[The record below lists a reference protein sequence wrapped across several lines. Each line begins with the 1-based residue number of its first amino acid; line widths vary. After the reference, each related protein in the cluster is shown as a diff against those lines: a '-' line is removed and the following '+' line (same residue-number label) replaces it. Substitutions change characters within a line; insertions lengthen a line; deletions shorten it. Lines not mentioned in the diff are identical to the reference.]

1 MSKSFLSYAGAAV
14 AAYFGYWNYAAAFL
28 FNGVS
33 AEKQRR
39 AKNRARDAYNASL
52 QDRMVM
58 LDLLPEAPR
67 TIALGRVRAVEGVR
81 RRWVSG
87 DYNEKLTLI
96 VSFAGHEIDG
106 FETFWFNDI
115 PLTLDGSG
123 YVVKPAQITGCSVV
137 RSGTTATLTKTSHGR
152 QNGEKVLIAGFSL
165 AEFNGTFVVAGATAN
180 TFTYTIQNTGGGNP
194 PGAAG
199 TIDVLSPYGIDS
211 IESHTL
217 SGTLDGSGNASVTLT
232 NSTINLPTA
241 VHVSG
246 VGDASSQGTLT
257 VTLVS
262 GLDYTLSG
270 GPAGADYFVT
280 WQHTLTTSMVR
291 IRTYLGT
298 DAQSVG
304 TDLAAEYPG
313 KLATTDDF
321 AGIALAV
328 IDLNYDDSVF
338 PQGIPNI
345 TATFRGAKCLDPRTN
360 LTEWT
365 ENPAVHAYHY
375 ARLATGWNVPSAE
388 IRSQDFEDAA
398 DFCDTSTLFTLGVDD
413 VTLERYRCGIVLSTD
428 ADPRQNMNAIMES
441 MAGRWGWAGGTLR
454 MRCGRMATAVWAMD
468 ESWIAHQVGNGGQA
482 SDSPVVRITNGVPRE
497 EKVNHVAGTCVDPDQ
512 RYQALPYPAVR
523 DEVLIAADGAEY
535 RLDADMPGVNHI
547 AHAQHLASIIVR
559 EGQAPLR
566 MEVTSN
572 LLAYPLELFD
582 VGTVTV
588 DRYGMTNKTFEVIG
602 WRWRP
607 TEGVSLRLSE
617 IADAIFEVVNTLNG
631 RDPAPNGSL
640 PSPWYVEQVVGVA
653 VAADATIQTDG
664 TVFTLSTV
672 TWTAITNQA
681 VLVGGKVEV
690 QYTRVDAIP
699 AASVDWTS
707 WIEQGGSAS
716 AAIPG
721 LTADVYYLFRVRAI
735 NSLGVRGPWSDQV
748 MHLVLS
754 DVVAPEDVTNLDWE
768 IKPGLVRITCDPCIA
783 SDYAETELRYM
794 NTVPDYDSGDW
805 AAATFLVSG
814 KTNEYH
820 HPRPPNGTYYVL
832 AKHKDTTGNYSD
844 GTAYIT
850 VVVDDSIDA
859 FGSGRIVLRTDRFP
873 FFQFPDGTS
882 HTTSSPVLIFEA
894 IVSGLTGAVS
904 WTATAYNSSD
914 VSLGAVAL
922 TGSGNTRTMTGAQFT
937 APGVAGSVY
946 YVIVEASIGTVSDSL
961 TVFRAD
967 PTITVARIYLSNP
980 RATVPTDAQGL
991 FGDYTDA
998 TTEVAVYEGLT
1009 LTTDDWSIAITP
1021 DAGVTANINGGA
1033 GPVTGTLTVD
1043 VSVTDM
1049 TIPDGAVLVTAT
1061 KGLDVLTASFLV
1073 TKSEASS
1080 TGFNVYFTPRSEII
1094 LPVNAD
1100 GSVATYIDAWSE
1112 LRIIQGGT
1120 LDVTSQWTLSKADTN
1135 VTSTLTAN
1143 RVDVTALLALGG
1155 VSSTDNVAQTPYPSG
1170 WSYPYQVIY
1179 GGGTWLQIG
1188 YGSTTKV
1195 RTSTDD
1201 MQTWVERDTG
1211 LSAGRFEVG
1220 GWVNGVFVLLNGP
1233 FAASSSRVITSSDG
1247 GVTWIEGT
1255 MPAAV
1260 NFAPVS
1266 RAGNYLVASSG
1277 SALAAY
1283 RTTDGVTWGTFDPPG
1298 AGNCQF
1304 AAVGAAWA
1312 AQDSLGAL
1320 HTSADSGAT
1329 WAAVTLTTFGLS
1341 NEALCFG
1348 VHAYRGLLVAP
1359 LYYGFTSSGTAITK
1373 ILVSADG
1380 VTWTAYATPAYHLPD
1395 QVIEVSG
1402 VLYLMAEDGKLFYT
1416 ADGKSWS
1423 QGPDNTAAN
1432 ATPAIAYVPTA
1443 VIHDEWQGSFL
1454 PALDPSTHN
1463 LYGVNLDATSN
1474 SEGAVT
1480 VTATKTGQ
1488 VPISVALP
1496 VRKGV
1501 VGGDVYTFQASP
1513 GFLLLPATADGVVTD
1528 WTSASI
1534 TARANKNGAD
1544 DTANWSWIWTTTN
1557 LTPASGTGAT
1567 ATFTAISADT
1577 GQVTFRGSKAGQPDV
1592 TGTLDV
1598 AKAKGG
1604 IPAGPIVG
1612 AAFHV
1617 IDTTNTWIA
1626 LKFLGNGKFQV
1637 KRGSGGSYA
1646 DAGQWAGAVLAS
1658 NASTYWVRVSA
1669 TGHSL
1674 DSGTLDTWL
1683 AMTTDR
1689 EYVLSDATSG
1699 THLTSLTVLFA
1710 TSSGGANAV
1719 IGFGSLQL
1727 IVP

>member
-1 MSKSFLSYAGAAV
+1 MSKSFLSYTAAAV

-87 DYNEKLTLI
+87 DNNEKLTLI

-199 TIDVLSPYGIDS
+199 TIDVLSPYGVDS
-211 IESHTL
+211 IESHAL

-241 VHVSG
+241 VYMAG
-246 VGDASSQGTLT
+246 VGNASSQGTLT

-270 GPAGADYFVT
+270 GPAGADYVVT

-413 VTLERYRCGIVLSTD
+413 VTLARYRCGIVLSTD

-617 IADAIFEVVNTLNG
+617 ITDAIFEVVNTLNG

-653 VAADATIQTDG
+653 VAADATIQPDG

-882 HTTSSPVLIFEA
+882 HTTSSPVLTFEA

-922 TGSGNTRTMTGAQFT
+922 TGSGNTRTMSGAQFT

-946 YVIVEASIGTVSDSL
+946 YVIVEASIGAVSDSL

-991 FGDYTDA
+991 FGNYTDA

-1021 DAGVTANINGGA
+1021 DAGVTANVNGGA

-1049 TIPDGAVLVTAT
+1049 TIPDGAVLVAAT

-1135 VTSTLTAN
+1135 VTSTLTDNLVA
-1143 RVDVTALLALGG
+1143 VTAFLGLG
-1155 VSSTDNVAQTPYPSG
+1155 TLSSSTITAQTPWPTG
-1170 WSYPYQVIY
+1170 WSYANQLIY
-1179 GGGTWLQIG
+1179 GGGTWLEIG
-1188 YGSTTKV
+1188 YGSTSKV
-1195 RTSTDD
+1195 RVSTDE
-1201 MQTWVERDTG
+1201 MQTWTEVDTG
-1211 LSAGRFEVG
+1211 LTAARLEIGGYVG
-1220 GWVNGVFVLLNGP
+1220 GNFVLAGG
-1233 FAASSSRVITSSDG
+1233 SGVSTDRVI
-1247 GVTWIEGT
+1247 
-1255 MPAAV
+1255 
-1260 NFAPVS
+1260 
-1266 RAGNYLVASSG
+1266 
-1277 SALAAY
+1277 
-1283 RTTDGVTWGTFDPPG
+1283 
-1298 AGNCQF
+1298 
-1304 AAVGAAWA
+1304 
-1312 AQDSLGAL
+1312 
-1320 HTSADSGAT
+1320 
-1329 WAAVTLTTFGLS
+1329 
-1341 NEALCFG
+1341 
-1348 VHAYRGLLVAP
+1348 
-1359 LYYGFTSSGTAITK
+1359 
-1373 ILVSADG
+1373 VSADG
-1380 VTWTAYATPAYHLPD
+1380 GLTWVDDALPAAASVYVMSRVGSELMVATGGTQCYRTSDGLTWSSYTGPVSGGEYAAAGTSWAVCGTLSGVLSGSANSGVVWSSISVTGASGLSNVGCYSVKAFRGRLIAFMYSTVSPTVGRVLVSENGLNWAAHSTPVGYSQPD
-1395 QVIEVSG
+1395 LIVAVSG
-1402 VLYLMAEDGKLFYT
+1402 VLYMVDSSGKVFYS
-1416 ADGKSWS
+1416 ADGKTW
-1423 QGPDNTAAN
+1423 GGG
-1432 ATPAIAYVPTA
+1432 TA
-1443 VIHDEWQGSFL
+1443 VMSGDGTPPSAWLRFVQMHDDWSGRFVPNLELTGR
-1454 PALDPSTHN
+1454 AL
-1463 LYGVNLDATSN
+1463 LRAYLDATSAD
-1474 SEGAVT
+1474 EGRVT
-1480 VTATKTGQ
+1480 VTATKPGELDITA
-1488 VPISVALP
+1488 VLP
-1496 VRKGV
+1496 VFKDTATS
-1501 VGGDVYTFQASP
+1501 DVYTFQANP
-1513 GFLLLPATADGVVTD
+1513 GFLLLPATSDGVVTD
-1528 WTSASI
+1528 WSAASI

-1544 DTANWSWIWTTTN
+1544 DTANWSWIWATTN

-1567 ATFTAISADT
+1567 ATFTAMSADA

-1617 IDTTNTWIA
+1617 IDTTNTWIG

-1699 THLTSLTVLFA
+1699 THLTNLTVLFA